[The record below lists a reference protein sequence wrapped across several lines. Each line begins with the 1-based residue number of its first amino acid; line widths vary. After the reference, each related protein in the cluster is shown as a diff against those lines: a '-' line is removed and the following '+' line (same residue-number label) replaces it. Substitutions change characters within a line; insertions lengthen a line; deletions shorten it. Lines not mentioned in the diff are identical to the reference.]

1 MGIAQLFSFLLYLS
15 RRLTCLVRGHDLVM
29 HFDRNLLAL
38 RCLSCGY
45 RTHGWELDE
54 QRPVQTTAPAHLP
67 IPSTWRVKG
76 PHAA

>member
-1 MGIAQLFSFLLYLS
+1 MGIAQFFSFLLYLT

-38 RCLSCGY
+38 RCVSCGY

-54 QRPVQTTAPAHLP
+54 HPPAQTAAPTPLP
-67 IPSTWRVKG
+67 APWRVKD
-76 PHAA
+76 PRAA

>member
-1 MGIAQLFSFLLYLS
+1 MGIAHAFSFLVYLT
-15 RRLTCLVRGHDLVM
+15 RRLACLVRGHELVM

-54 QRPVQTTAPAHLP
+54 HPPVHTTARSIPLP
-67 IPSTWRVKG
+67 SPWRVNG
-76 PHAA
+76 SRAA